1 MECPGRLRQTV
12 NHDKRIHSLVVI
24 DNGGIFILIYHS
36 VAAAKALTNK
46 FVIKIK
52 WIPEK
57 H

>member
-1 MECPGRLRQTV
+1 MIQTV
-12 NHDKRIHSLVVI
+12 NHDKRIDSHSLVVI

-52 WIPEK
+52 
-57 H
+57 